1 MEIFR
6 PHVIFSAAIT
16 LDGKLATRTGDSKLS
31 SKKDKIRVH
40 KLRSKVDA
48 ILIGKNTVEIDD
60 PLLSAHNIRK
70 KNPIRI
76 ILDSNAT
83 IRTNSK
89 ILKTCSRIP
98 TIIAVSKKA
107 PKKNLQKLE
116 KFPVQVIVCGNY
128 TVNIKKLLGILKK
141 KCIKNILVE
150 GGGTTNWA
158 FVKENQVDE
167 AIITITPYL
176 VGGITATTL
185 VDGDGFSTVVKSIR
199 LKLKNVIKIKMK
211 LYYTMRINFAFL
223 SLSYQS
229 V

>member
-1 MEIFR
+1 MVSFR

-31 SKKDKIRVH
+31 SKADKNRVH

-48 ILIGKNTVEIDD
+48 ILIGKNTVKIDD
-60 PLLSAHNIRK
+60 PLLSVHNVK
-70 KNPIRI
+70 KRNPIRI

-89 ILKTCSRIP
+89 ILKTCSRIS

-128 TVNIKKLLGILKK
+128 TVNIKKLLGILKRK
-141 KCIKNILVE
+141 GIKNILVE

-158 FVKENQVDE
+158 FVKENLVDE

-176 VGGITATTL
+176 VGGVTATTL
-185 VDGDGFSTVVKSIR
+185 VDGDGFSTVVKSIS
-199 LKLKNVIKIKMK
+199 LKLKNVTKMK
-211 LYYTMRINFAFL
+211 NEVILHYEN
-223 SLSYQS
+223 
-229 V
+229 

>member
-1 MEIFR
+1 MESFR

-48 ILIGKNTVEIDD
+48 ILVGKNTVKIDD
-60 PLLSAHNIRK
+60 PLLSVRNIKK
-70 KNPIRI
+70 KNPVRI

-83 IRTNSK
+83 IRTSSR
-89 ILKTCSRIP
+89 ILKTCSKIP
-98 TIIAVSKKA
+98 TIIAVSKSA
-107 PKKNLQKLE
+107 QKKNLQRLE

-128 TVNIKKLLGILKK
+128 TVNIKKLLGILKRK
-141 KCIKNILVE
+141 GIKNILVE

-158 FVKENQVDE
+158 FVKENLVDE

-176 VGGITATTL
+176 VGGETATTL

-199 LKLKNVIKIKMK
+199 LKLKNVSKMK
-211 LYYTMRINFAFL
+211 NDVILYYEN
-223 SLSYQS
+223 
-229 V
+229 

>member
-1 MEIFR
+1 MVSFR

-31 SKKDKIRVH
+31 SKADKNRVH

-48 ILIGKNTVEIDD
+48 ILIGKNTAKIDD
-60 PLLSAHNIRK
+60 PVLSVHNIKK

-83 IRTNSK
+83 ISSSSR
-89 ILKTCSRIP
+89 ILKTCSKIP

-107 PKKNLQKLE
+107 QKKNLQKLE

-128 TVNIKKLLGILKK
+128 TVNIKKLLGILKRK
-141 KCIKNILVE
+141 GIKNILVE

-158 FVKENQVDE
+158 FVKENLVDE

-176 VGGITATTL
+176 VGGVTATTL

-199 LKLKNVIKIKMK
+199 LKLKNVSKMK
-211 LYYTMRINFAFL
+211 NEVILHYEN
-223 SLSYQS
+223 
-229 V
+229 

>member
-1 MEIFR
+1 MESFR

-16 LDGKLATRTGDSKLS
+16 LDGKLATRTGDSRLS

-60 PLLSAHNIRK
+60 PLLSVHNIRK

-83 IRTNSK
+83 IHTNSK
-89 ILKTCSRIP
+89 ILRTCSRIP

-141 KCIKNILVE
+141 KGIKNVLVE

-158 FVKENQVDE
+158 FVKGNLVDE
-167 AIITITPYL
+167 AMITITPYL
-176 VGGITATTL
+176 VGGINATTL
-185 VDGDGFSTVVKSIR
+185 VDGDGFSTIAKSVK
-199 LKLKNVIKIKMK
+199 LKLKNVTKTKNEVI
-211 LYYTMRINFAFL
+211 LHYEN
-223 SLSYQS
+223 
-229 V
+229 

>member
-1 MEIFR
+1 MESFR
-6 PHVIFSAAIT
+6 PYVIFSAAIT

-31 SKKDKIRVH
+31 SKADKNRIH

-48 ILIGKNTVEIDD
+48 ILIGKNTAKLDD
-60 PLLSAHNIRK
+60 PILSSHSTKK

-89 ILKTCSRIP
+89 ILKTCSKIP

-107 PKKNLQKLE
+107 RKKDLQKLE
-116 KFPVQVIVCGNY
+116 KFSVQVIVCGNY
-128 TVNIKKLLGILKK
+128 RVNIKKLLGILKK
-141 KCIKNILVE
+141 KGIKNILVE

-158 FVKENQVDE
+158 FVKENLVDE

-176 VGGITATTL
+176 VGGMHATTL
-185 VDGDGFSTVVKSIR
+185 VDGDGFSIIAKSLK
-199 LKLKNVIKIKMK
+199 LKLKNVTKTKNEVV
-211 LYYTMRINFAFL
+211 LHYEN
-223 SLSYQS
+223 
-229 V
+229 

>member
-1 MEIFR
+1 MESFR

-60 PLLSAHNIRK
+60 PLLSAHNIKK
-70 KNPIRI
+70 KNPIRV

-83 IRTNSK
+83 ISSSSR
-89 ILKTCSRIP
+89 ILKTCSKIP
-98 TIIAVSKKA
+98 TIIVVTKKA
-107 PKKNLQKLE
+107 QKKNLQKLE
-116 KFPVQVIVCGNY
+116 KFPVQIVVCGNN
-128 TVNIKKLLGILKK
+128 TVSIKKLLVVLKK
-141 KCIKNILVE
+141 KGIKNILVE

-158 FVKENQVDE
+158 FVKENLVDE

-176 VGGITATTL
+176 VGGMTATTL
-185 VDGDGFSTVVKSIR
+185 VDGDGFSTITKSIR
-199 LKLKNVIKIKMK
+199 LKLKNVKKMK
-211 LYYTMRINFAFL
+211 NEVILH
-223 SLSYQS
+223 YQN
-229 V
+229 